1 MSTSTTAD
9 PTSVTDDPRALTGAR
24 HAAPGTIPL
33 PFVLLGHDGRV
44 GDADLSPYDFAT
56 AIRPGAPLETL
67 LSIPFEALVEA
78 AQSDRPK
85 PLPALLHT
93 APTPT
98 LVLVQPVRRADG
110 LLLLIVS
117 LDALQAA
124 ERQKFEQTPYG
135 VVRLGLDGRVDFAN
149 AAALR
154 LWNRKDLVGQ
164 RFVDL
169 LPREFR
175 DEFLIKL
182 GEVLD
187 TRTSRSVRLTEGAA
201 VLIGSH
207 KVHSEPRLTL
217 LPEFLEG
224 STLRGVQIVI
234 REGII
239 NALRVALREAALETA
254 KRESTPKPDGARS
267 PTWRDRTRRM
277 LDLLREVLPHDL
289 AIVSEVSD
297 SSQWIRPT
305 LMHPEP
311 SKPWPRM
318 WWRMSKEELAQ
329 FDAGPYREELT
340 RWMQANPDRQDEP
353 LLNLLREVRP
363 GGKALESFAIVPIR
377 PNGRTEA
384 VLTLAST
391 QPKRFEV
398 SSRAAPAGS
407 DCDDEEELPRD
418 PLAVLDRLGLDT
430 LLLMMLRRAR
440 REAQA
445 EQRALVANIEAAE
458 TVPDAVLTLLREL
471 VRHFGWDHAAA
482 FITHHPEGTETM
494 HSRGAGPHAGAE
506 ELQLFAQFPETENGA
521 PHPLAIP
528 KDYTQPLYDPPPG
541 EPFDQ
546 ARALESGMLGAAIRS
561 ARRGESGVLVASD
574 VTKLDGDGRPPH
586 WFRSVGAKPR
596 SALTIAITINGRTR
610 WVLDTVSRQPNAFIE
625 EDGDHIAPLVK
636 GLAARISQLREYKL
650 NERLIDLIDKAV
662 LITDDAGVILRA
674 NPRARELLGLPPL
687 YFDKGE
693 HRLIE
698 FVHGPNDAELPGAH
712 QTEAK
717 LSIGPKG
724 GRGVETHVR
733 RLEDMTRT
741 SDIIWLLSG
750 ADRQVYNVDTR
761 YIAETVQE
769 VARQVRAPL
778 LLAATLA
785 KQLGRGSLEEA
796 VAPLAKQV
804 REGIAKADITFE
816 RLAEA
821 RGAWRDPKRE
831 ERIVPLKALLDELR
845 DALPETDRE
854 RLRLDA
860 AGEAEVSGDR
870 SRLAYALRTLLGYML
885 SRDTSPITIKLRPV
899 RSQAEI
905 ELSGAAIEP
914 SSEPDDVVRA
924 EALEAAADAQG
935 SARAVLLA
943 HGGGL
948 ERTAAGFQLHVPL
961 AQDTETR
968 P

>member
-1 MSTSTTAD
+1 MSTSTTFDPSFAAD
-9 PTSVTDDPRALTGAR
+9 AARPFDSAGGSALRAL
-24 HAAPGTIPL
+24 PL
-33 PFVLLGHDGRV
+33 PYLVLGQDGRV
-44 GDADLSPYDFAT
+44 AEADLSPYHLAT
-56 AIRPGAPLETL
+56 AIEPGASLHNA
-67 LSIPFEALVEA
+67 LSIPLDTLIA
-78 AQSDRPK
+78 AARSDRPK
-85 PLPALLHT
+85 PLPALLYT
-93 APTPT
+93 ATTPT
-98 LVLVQPVRRADG
+98 LVLAQPVRQADG
-110 LLLLIVS
+110 LLVLIIS
-117 LDALQAA
+117 LEALQAA
-124 ERQKFEQTPYG
+124 EKQKFEQTPYG
-135 VVRLGLDGRVDFAN
+135 VVRLGLDGVVDFAN
-149 AAALR
+149 AVALR
-154 LWNRKDLVGQ
+154 LWNKTELVGQ

-169 LPREFR
+169 LPRDFR
-175 DEFLIKL
+175 DEFLVNL

-187 TRTSRSVRLTEGAA
+187 TRTSRSIRLTKGAA
-201 VLIGSH
+201 VLVGTH

-224 STLRGVQIVI
+224 NTLRGVQIVI

-239 NALRVALREAALETA
+239 NALRVALREAALEPA
-254 KRESTPKPDGARS
+254 KGESAPKTDRTRGQ
-267 PTWRDRTRRM
+267 TWRDRTRRM

-297 SSQWIRPT
+297 SSEWIRPT
-305 LMHPEP
+305 LIHPEP
-311 SKPWPRM
+311 PNHWPRM
-318 WWRMSKEELAQ
+318 WWRMTKEELAQ
-329 FDAGPYREELT
+329 FDAGPYREELA
-340 RWMQANPDRQDEP
+340 RWKQANPDRQDEP
-353 LLNLLREVRP
+353 LLKLLQELRP
-363 GGKALESFAIVPIR
+363 GGKPLESFAIVPIR

-391 QPKRFEV
+391 QPKRFEF
-398 SSRAAPAGS
+398 SSKAAPAGS
-407 DCDDEEELPRD
+407 DYADEEELPRD

-440 REAQA
+440 RETQD
-445 EQRALVANIEAAE
+445 EHRTLVANIEAAE
-458 TVPDAVLTLLREL
+458 TVPDAVLILLREL

-482 FITHHPEGTETM
+482 FIAHHRDGTETM
-494 HSRGAGPHAGAE
+494 HSRGADRRAGME

-528 KDYTQPLYDPPPG
+528 KNYTQPLYDPRPG
-541 EPFDQ
+541 EPFDE
-546 ARALESGMLGAAIRS
+546 ARARESGMLGAAIRS

-574 VTKLDGDGRPPH
+574 VTKLDSDGRPPH
-586 WFRSVGAKPR
+586 WFRSVGTMQR

-712 QTEAK
+712 QTEAT
-717 LSIGPKG
+717 LSIGPRG

-750 ADRQVYNVDTR
+750 ADRQAFNVDTS
-761 YIAETVQE
+761 YIAVTVQE

-845 DALPETDRE
+845 GTLPETDRD

-885 SRDTSPITIKLRPV
+885 SRDASPITINLRPL

-905 ELSGAAIEP
+905 ELSGAEIEP
-914 SSEPDDVVRA
+914 STEPDDVVRA

-948 ERTAAGFQLHVPL
+948 ERTPAGFRLHVPL

>member
-9 PTSVTDDPRALTGAR
+9 PSIAANARASAGAGHSALRAL
-24 HAAPGTIPL
+24 PL
-33 PFVLLGHDGRV
+33 PYLLLGHDGRV
-44 GDADLSPYDFAT
+44 GDADLSPYNPAT
-56 AIRPGAPLETL
+56 TIKPGVSLDTA
-67 LSIPFEALVEA
+67 LSIPFETLIDA
-78 AQSDRPK
+78 ARSDRPK
-85 PLPALLHT
+85 PLPALLYT
-93 APTPT
+93 ETMPT
-98 LVLVQPVRRADG
+98 LVLAQPVRLADG
-110 LLLLIVS
+110 LLVLIIS

-124 ERQKFEQTPYG
+124 EQQKFERTPYG

-149 AAALR
+149 PAALR
-154 LWNRKDLVGQ
+154 LWSMTELVGQ

-169 LPREFR
+169 LPERFR
-175 DEFLIKL
+175 DEFVVKL

-187 TRTSRSVRLTEGAA
+187 TKTSRSIRLTSGAA
-201 VLIGSH
+201 VLIGTH

-217 LPEFLEG
+217 LPEFLDG

-254 KRESTPKPDGARS
+254 KGGSAPKPDGPHG

-277 LDLLREVLPHDL
+277 LDLLRDVLPHDL
-289 AIVSEVSD
+289 AIISEVSG
-297 SSQWIRPT
+297 SAEWIRPI

-311 SKPWPRM
+311 PNHWPRM
-318 WWRMSKEELAQ
+318 WWRMSREELAQ

-340 RWMQANPDRQDEP
+340 KWMKSNPDRHDEP
-353 LLNLLREVRP
+353 LLKLLREVRP
-363 GGKALESFAIVPIR
+363 GGKPLESFAIVPIR

-391 QPKRFEV
+391 QPRRFEV
-398 SSRAAPAGS
+398 LSEAGTAGS
-407 DCDDEEELPRD
+407 GYDDEEELPRD

-440 REAQA
+440 REAEA
-445 EQRALVANIEAAE
+445 AQRTLVANIEAAE
-458 TVPDAVLTLLREL
+458 TVPDAVLILLREL

-482 FITHHPEGTETM
+482 FIAHHPEGAETM
-494 HSRGAGPHAGAE
+494 PSRDADPHADAE
-506 ELQLFAQFPETENGA
+506 ELQLFAQFPETENEA
-521 PHPLAIP
+521 EHPLAIP
-528 KDYTQPLYDPPPG
+528 KNYTQPLYDPRPG
-541 EPFDQ
+541 EEFDE
-546 ARALESGMLGAAIRS
+546 ARALESGMLGAAIRN
-561 ARRGESGVLVASD
+561 ARRGNTGVLVASD
-574 VTKLDGDGRPPH
+574 VTKLDDAGRPPH
-586 WFRSVGAKPR
+586 WFRSVGEKPR

-687 YFDKGE
+687 YFDRRH

-698 FVHGPNDAELPGAH
+698 FVHGPNDAGLPGPH

-724 GRGVETHVR
+724 GKGVETHVR

-750 ADRQVYNVDTR
+750 ADRQTYNVETR

-785 KQLGRGSLEEA
+785 KQLGHVSLQDTI
-796 VAPLAKQV
+796 APLAKQV

-821 RGAWRDPKRE
+821 QGALRDPKRE
-831 ERIVPLKALLDELR
+831 ERIVPLKALLDELC
-845 DALPETDRE
+845 DTLPGTDRD
-854 RLRLDA
+854 RLRLDTA
-860 AGEAEVSGDR
+860 SEAEVSGDR
-870 SRLAYALRTLLGYML
+870 GRLAYALRTLLGYML
-885 SRDTSPITIKLRPV
+885 SRDTSPISIKLRHL
-899 RSQAEI
+899 SLQAEI
-905 ELSGAAIEP
+905 ELSGAEIEQSAKP
-914 SSEPDDVVRA
+914 EDAVRA
-924 EALEAAADAQG
+924 AALEAAADAQD
-935 SARAVLLA
+935 SVRAVLLA

-948 ERTAAGFQLHVPL
+948 ERTTAGFQIHVPL
-961 AQDTETR
+961 AHDTEAS

>member
-1 MSTSTTAD
+1 MSTSTTVDPSIAAD
-9 PTSVTDDPRALTGAR
+9 AARTFASAGHSALRAL
-24 HAAPGTIPL
+24 PL
-33 PFVLLGHDGRV
+33 PYLLLGRDGRI
-44 GDADLSPYDFAT
+44 GDADLSPYNLAT
-56 AIRPGAPLETL
+56 AIKPGASLDTALSIPLETL
-67 LSIPFEALVEA
+67 IDA
-78 AQSDRPK
+78 ARSDRPK
-85 PLPALLHT
+85 PLPALLYT
-93 APTPT
+93 ATTPT
-98 LVLVQPVRRADG
+98 LVLAQPVRLADG
-110 LLLLIVS
+110 LLVLIVS
-117 LDALQAA
+117 LAALQTA
-124 ERQKFEQTPYG
+124 EEQKFEQTPYG
-135 VVRLGLDGRVDFAN
+135 VVRLGLDGLVDFAN

-154 LWNRKDLVGQ
+154 LWNKTELVGQ

-169 LPREFR
+169 LPKDFR

-187 TRTSRSVRLTEGAA
+187 TQTSRSIRLTKGAA
-201 VLIGSH
+201 VLVGTH

-239 NALRVALREAALETA
+239 NALRVALRETALETA
-254 KRESTPKPDGARS
+254 KGGSAAKSDGPRGT
-267 PTWRDRTRRM
+267 TWRDRTRRM

-297 SSQWIRPT
+297 SAEWIRPT

-311 SKPWPRM
+311 PNHWPRM
-318 WWRMSKEELAQ
+318 WWRMSREELAQ
-329 FDAGPYREELT
+329 FDAGPYREELPK
-340 RWMQANPDRQDEP
+340 WMEANPDRHDEP
-353 LLNLLREVRP
+353 LLKLLREVRP
-363 GGKALESFAIVPIR
+363 GGKTLESFAIVPIR

-398 SSRAAPAGS
+398 SSKAGPAGC
-407 DCDDEEELPRD
+407 DYDDEEELPRD

-445 EQRALVANIEAAE
+445 EQRTLVANIEAAE
-458 TVPDAVLTLLREL
+458 TVPDAVLALLREL

-494 HSRGAGPHAGAE
+494 PSRKADPYAGAE

-528 KDYTQPLYDPPPG
+528 KDYTQPLYDPGPG
-541 EPFDQ
+541 EEFNE
-546 ARALESGMLGAAIRS
+546 ARALESGMLGAAVRS
-561 ARRGESGVLVASD
+561 ARHGGSGVLVASD
-574 VTKLDGDGRPPH
+574 VTKLDAAGRPPH

-687 YFDKGE
+687 YYDKRE

-785 KQLGRGSLEEA
+785 KQLGHGSLEEA

-831 ERIVPLKALLDELR
+831 ERIVPLRALLDELCNT
-845 DALPETDRE
+845 LPETDRD

-860 AGEAEVSGDR
+860 DGEAEVSGDR

-885 SRDTSPITIKLRPV
+885 SRDTSPITVKLRP
-899 RSQAEI
+899 RRLQAEI
-905 ELSGAAIEP
+905 ELSGAQIERP
-914 SSEPDDVVRA
+914 SGPEDVVRA

-935 SARAVLLA
+935 SVRAVLLA

-948 ERTAAGFQLHVPL
+948 ERTTAGFQLHVPL
-961 AQDTETR
+961 ARDMET
-968 P
+968 

>member
-1 MSTSTTAD
+1 MSTSTIVDPSFAAD
-9 PTSVTDDPRALTGAR
+9 AARPFESAGRSVLGAL
-24 HAAPGTIPL
+24 PL
-33 PFVLLGHDGRV
+33 PYLVLGRDGRV
-44 GDADLSPYDFAT
+44 TEADLSPYHLAT
-56 AIRPGAPLETL
+56 AIEPGASLDTA
-67 LSIPFEALVEA
+67 LSIPFDTLIAVA
-78 AQSDRPK
+78 RSDRPK
-85 PLPALLHT
+85 PLPALLYT
-93 APTPT
+93 ATTPT
-98 LVLVQPVRRADG
+98 LVLAQPVRQADG
-110 LLLLIVS
+110 LLVLIIS
-117 LDALQAA
+117 LEALQAA
-124 ERQKFEQTPYG
+124 EKQKFEQTPYG
-135 VVRLGLDGRVDFAN
+135 VVRLGLDGLVDFAN

-154 LWNRKDLVGQ
+154 LWNKTELVGQ

-169 LPREFR
+169 LPRDFR
-175 DEFLIKL
+175 DEFLVKL

-187 TRTSRSVRLTEGAA
+187 TQTSRSIRLTKGAA
-201 VLIGSH
+201 VLVGTH

-224 STLRGVQIVI
+224 NTLRGVQIVI

-239 NALRVALREAALETA
+239 NALRVALREAALEPA
-254 KRESTPKPDGARS
+254 KGESAPKTDRPGGQ
-267 PTWRDRTRRM
+267 TWRDRTRRM

-297 SSQWIRPT
+297 SSEWIRPT
-305 LMHPEP
+305 LIHPEP
-311 SKPWPRM
+311 PNHWPRM
-318 WWRMSKEELAQ
+318 WWRMTKEELAQ

-340 RWMQANPDRQDEP
+340 RWKQANPDRHDEP
-353 LLNLLREVRP
+353 LLRLLLEVRP
-363 GGKALESFAIVPIR
+363 GGKPLESFAIVPIR

-398 SSRAAPAGS
+398 SSKAAPARS

-445 EQRALVANIEAAE
+445 EQRALVANIEAAK

-482 FITHHPEGTETM
+482 FITHHPDGTETM
-494 HSRGAGPHAGAE
+494 HSRGTGPHTGAE
-506 ELQLFAQFPETENGA
+506 ELQLFTQFPETENGA

-528 KDYTQPLYDPPPG
+528 KDYTQPLYDPRPG
-541 EPFDQ
+541 EPFDE
-546 ARALESGMLGAAIRS
+546 ARARESGMLGAAIRS

-574 VTKLDGDGRPPH
+574 VTTLDADGRPPH

-610 WVLDTVSRQPNAFIE
+610 WVLDTISRQPNAFIE

-698 FVHGPNDAELPGAH
+698 FVHGPNDAELPGVH
-712 QTEAK
+712 QTEAT
-717 LSIGPKG
+717 LCIGPKG

-845 DALPETDRE
+845 DTLPETDRD

-860 AGEAEVSGDR
+860 VGEAEVSGDR

-885 SRDTSPITIKLRPV
+885 SRDTRPITITLRPL

-905 ELSGAAIEP
+905 ELSGAEIEP

-948 ERTAAGFQLHVPL
+948 ERTPAGFQLHVPL

-968 P
+968 S